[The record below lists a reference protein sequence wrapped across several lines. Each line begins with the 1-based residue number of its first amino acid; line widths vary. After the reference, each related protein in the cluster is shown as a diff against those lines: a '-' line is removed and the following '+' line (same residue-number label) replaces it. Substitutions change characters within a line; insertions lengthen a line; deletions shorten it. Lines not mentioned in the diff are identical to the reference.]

1 MRDEDVKIGMIVKIK
16 SKLQYDF
23 DSGALFHILKNSNQN
38 YAYVSKINPGTNPI
52 IYSLSEKK
60 GGSGDFFICE
70 DFEPGI
76 KEERKIKLLQ
86 IMEPHER

>member
-38 YAYVSKINPGTNPI
+38 YAYVSKINSHKMRI
-52 IYSLSEKK
+52 
-60 GGSGDFFICE
+60 
-70 DFEPGI
+70 
-76 KEERKIKLLQ
+76 
-86 IMEPHER
+86 